1 MNPEKE
7 AALDDML
14 AKQQIHETIMR
25 YCRAVDRLDE
35 ELLRTVY
42 HSDGYDNHGG
52 FRGGAED
59 FIKWVIPEMRK
70 LYKSTNHCICNE
82 LVEVKGDTAYCE
94 SYFVAYHRFDR
105 DGKEYDMIFGG
116 RYIDRLERRE
126 GAWKILKR
134 NVLQDWNR
142 IDPVGERYDVPINSH
157 RSREDL
163 CYRR

>member
-1 MNPEKE
+1 MTLDKE
-7 AALDDML
+7 AALEDML
-14 AKQQIHETIMR
+14 AKQQIHETVMR
-25 YCRAVDRLDE
+25 YCRGVDRLDA

-42 HSDGYDNHGG
+42 HPDGYDNHGA
-52 FRGGAED
+52 FRGNAED

-82 LVEVKGDTAYCE
+82 LIEVRGDTGYCE

-105 DGKEYDMIFGG
+105 DGREYDMIFGG
-116 RYIDRLERRE
+116 RYIDKFERRNGE
-126 GAWKILKR
+126 WKILKR
-134 NVLQDWNR
+134 NVLHDWNR
-142 IDPVGERYDVPINSH
+142 VDPVTERFDAKVNSH